1 MIPVQEI
8 IDVIKAHIDGDIPI
22 IPVHS
27 EWCAVYCGDVP
38 FRFGD
43 YVIEFY
49 NDCNELDYV
58 ETATAPD
65 GRTAKY
71 NDWEHDPLETM
82 YFTTDYPYLERL
94 ETLLQNARLPA
105 AEGDAEA

>member
-1 MIPVQEI
+1 MIPVEEVI
-8 IDVIKAHIDGDIPI
+8 AVIKAGIAGEVPI
-22 IPVHS
+22 APVHS

-38 FRFGD
+38 FMFGD
-43 YVIEFY
+43 WMIEFF

-58 ETATAPD
+58 ETVTAPD

-82 YFTTDYPYLERL
+82 YFTTDYPLLDRL
-94 ETLLQNARLPA
+94 ETLLQNARLPGTE
-105 AEGDAEA
+105 AEE